1 MTDTPSPAL
10 PELLTVAQVSEQTSI
25 GRSTLYKLIESGD
38 LFSVRIG
45 GLRRIPR
52 QALLDFIDQATAAT
66 REGR

>member
-1 MTDTPSPAL
+1 MTDTPSTGL

-52 QALLDFIDQATAAT
+52 QALLDFIEQATNAT